1 MKQKLASLDETKDS
15 TKKSLPES
23 NTKEKSSESSKD
35 AEFLSLIAQLQSKEV
50 QISLIF
56 IEEYK
61 Y

>member
-15 TKKSLPES
+15 TKKSLPGS

-35 AEFLSLIAQLQSKEV
+35 AEFLTLIAQLQSKEV